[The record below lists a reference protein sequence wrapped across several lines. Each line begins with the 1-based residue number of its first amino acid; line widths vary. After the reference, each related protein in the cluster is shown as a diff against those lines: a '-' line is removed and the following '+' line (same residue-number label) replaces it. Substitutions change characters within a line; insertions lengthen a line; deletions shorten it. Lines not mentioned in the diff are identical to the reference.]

1 VKNSS
6 EINKDIIQW
15 DIKSWSK
22 ALDFWERNVPWEK
35 VNKCLE
41 LGGREGGLS
50 LWMAL
55 KGKEVVCSDYEHTKE
70 TAQKL
75 HLKYNLEEQIQYM
88 DIDATN
94 IPFENHFDVIVFKSI
109 IGGIGY
115 NNNLEA
121 QKLVFNQIYK
131 ALKPGGKLLF
141 AENLVAS
148 PFHVFFRNKFIKW
161 GNSWR
166 YINKSETIE
175 FLKEFKGAQIKTNG
189 FLAAFGRSESQ
200 RAFFSYFDRYLFNW
214 LFPESWKYIIYGIAI
229 K

>member
-1 VKNSS
+1 MRDSS
-6 EINKDIIQW
+6 EINKEIIQW
-15 DIKSWSK
+15 DVKSWSI
-22 ALDFWERNVPWEK
+22 ALDFWEENVPWENA
-35 VNKCLE
+35 NKCLE

-55 KGKEVVCSDYEHTKE
+55 KGKEVVCSDYENAKA

-75 HLKYNLEEQIQYM
+75 HSKYKLENQIQYM

-148 PFHVFFRNKFIKW
+148 PLHVYFRTKFTKW

-166 YINKSETIE
+166 YINKSETVE
-175 FLKEFKGAQIKTNG
+175 FIKEFKITQIKTNG
-189 FLAAFGRSESQ
+189 FLAAFGRTESQ
-200 RAFFSYFDRYLFNW
+200 RTFFSYFDRYFFNW
-214 LFPESWKYIIYGIAI
+214 LFPESWKYIVYGIAI

>member
-1 VKNSS
+1 
-6 EINKDIIQW
+6 
-15 DIKSWSK
+15 
-22 ALDFWERNVPWEK
+22 
-35 VNKCLE
+35 
-41 LGGREGGLS
+41 
-50 LWMAL
+50 
-55 KGKEVVCSDYEHTKE
+55 
-70 TAQKL
+70 
-75 HLKYNLEEQIQYM
+75 M

-131 ALKPGGKLLF
+131 ALKPGGRLLF

-166 YINKSETIE
+166 YINKSETVE
-175 FLKEFKGAQIKTNG
+175 FLKEFKGAQFKTNG

>member
-1 VKNSS
+1 VSNSS

-22 ALDFWERNVPWEK
+22 ALDFWERNVPWEN

-55 KGKEVVCSDYEHTKE
+55 KGKEVVCSDYELTKE

-75 HLKYNLEEQIQYM
+75 HLKYKLEKQIQYM

-94 IPFENHFDVIVFKSI
+94 IPFEDHFDVIVFKSI

-148 PFHVFFRNKFIKW
+148 PLHVYFRTKFIKW

-166 YINKSETIE
+166 YINKSETVE
-175 FLKEFKGAQIKTNG
+175 FLKEFKSTQIKTNG
-189 FLAAFGRSESQ
+189 FLAAFGRTESQ
-200 RAFFSYFDRYLFNW
+200 RTFFSYFDRYFFNW
-214 LFPESWKYIIYGIAI
+214 LFPESWKYIVYGIAI